1 MSRGSSSQHAN
12 GRRSNSHHNHRSSRS
27 SSHPLNPHS
36 SRIAHLLHFDQ
47 YDRTFTFISPV
58 VKYFLFFFNLIVWVC
73 GCLLITLGAWSF
85 LEEYNDTLISI
96 RNVFDVILHISLAII
111 VFGTIVFSMSFAGCI
126 GALRENL
133 FLLKI
138 YSLML
143 LILFIGE
150 VIISAMAF
158 MFPNSFLYHVK
169 ETLSRDPII
178 KYRDDPNLQNIID
191 VIQTEFRCCGISDKG
206 YKDWSK
212 NIYFECIDTNPSRER
227 CAVPY
232 SCCRNPRNLDSGL
245 INIECGFNMQ
255 NISSVVEVNKDI
267 YTRGCIEAI
276 TETLEPNMNIVSAV
290 CFTFAI
296 VQLFAMFLAR
306 SLQGQ
311 ISAQQSR
318 WLGR

>member
-73 GCLLITLGAWSF
+73 SRLPDNHQEYMNFCFDFHQVCGCLLITLGAWSF

-138 YSLML
+138 
-143 LILFIGE
+143 
-150 VIISAMAF
+150 
-158 MFPNSFLYHVK
+158 
-169 ETLSRDPII
+169 
-178 KYRDDPNLQNIID
+178 
-191 VIQTEFRCCGISDKG
+191 
-206 YKDWSK
+206 
-212 NIYFECIDTNPSRER
+212 
-227 CAVPY
+227 
-232 SCCRNPRNLDSGL
+232 
-245 INIECGFNMQ
+245 
-255 NISSVVEVNKDI
+255 
-267 YTRGCIEAI
+267 
-276 TETLEPNMNIVSAV
+276 V
-290 CFTFAI
+290 C
-296 VQLFAMFLAR
+296 L
-306 SLQGQ
+306 
-311 ISAQQSR
+311 
-318 WLGR
+318 

>member
-1 MSRGSSSQHAN
+1 MSRSHSSTQPAN
-12 GRRSNSHHNHRSSRS
+12 GRRQRRPSSR
-27 SSHPLNPHS
+27 PVNPN
-36 SRIAHLLHFDQ
+36 SRFAQFLHFEQFDEN
-47 YDRTFTFISPV
+47 FSFISPY
-58 VKYFLFFFNLIVWVC
+58 VKYFLFFFNLIVWLA

-85 LEEYNDTLISI
+85 LEEYNDTLISV
-96 RNVFDVILHISLAII
+96 RTVFDVILHISLAII
-111 VFGTIVFSMSFAGCI
+111 VLGSIVFLMSFAGCI

-133 FLLKI
+133 FLLNL
-138 YSLML
+138 YSTML
-143 LILFIGE
+143 LFLFIGE
-150 VIISAMAF
+150 VVISAMAF
-158 MFPNSFLYHVK
+158 MFPNSFLYHIK
-169 ETLSRDPII
+169 EGLSRDPII

-212 NIYFECIDTNPSRER
+212 NIYFECNDVNPSRER

-232 SCCRNPRNLDSGL
+232 SCCRNPRNFDSGL

-276 TETLEPNMNIVSAV
+276 TETLEPNMNMVSIG
-290 CFTFAI
+290 CFVFAI

-311 ISAQQSR
+311 IKSQLSR
-318 WLGR
+318 WERGGR